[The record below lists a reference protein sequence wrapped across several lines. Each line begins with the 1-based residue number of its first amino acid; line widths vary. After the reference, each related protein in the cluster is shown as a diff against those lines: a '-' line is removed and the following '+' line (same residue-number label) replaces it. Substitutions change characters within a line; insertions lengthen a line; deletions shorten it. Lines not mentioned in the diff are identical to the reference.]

1 MSRGENLNKRY
12 GLLLVSVLFGTTL
25 LSAAR
30 IAHADCGNTLP
41 CPIFFDDSCPDA
53 QEECR
58 ASFEGGGSCIVAGKF
73 FCYSSGLFAYLVDP
87 ILPVTIH
94 LSGDLV
100 ELEVFL
106 AHVGPGTSGEMRF
119 FNAAGE
125 EIGVPIVT
133 NGDCLVFMPDPQSRV
148 FEEGVRT
155 IEVTADGG
163 NVYIDTFVATYN
175 LTPAG
180 PPDFDDDCDVGPFDL
195 ATLLAAWGPC
205 GGPCKPGDPAG
216 TCPTDL
222 NGDCETGPFDLATLL
237 AAWGP
242 Q

>member
-1 MSRGENLNKRY
+1 MSHGKNLNKRY
-12 GLLLVSVLFGTTL
+12 GLLLISVVFGTTL

-30 IAHADCGNTLP
+30 IARAECGNTLP

-53 QEECR
+53 QEECG
-58 ASFEGGGSCIVAGKF
+58 ASFEGGGSCIIAGKF
-73 FCYSSGLFAYLVDP
+73 FCYTSGLFGYLVNP

-106 AHVGPGTSGEMRF
+106 AHVGPGASGEMRF

-125 EIGVPIVT
+125 EIGVPIES
-133 NGDCLVFMPDPQSRV
+133 NGDCLAFMPDPQSRV

-163 NVYIDTFVATYN
+163 TVYIDTFVATYS
-175 LTPAG
+175 LPPGG
-180 PPDFDDDCDVGPFDL
+180 PPDFNDDCDVGPADL
-195 ATLLAAWGPC
+195 AVLLGSWGLCADCDDCPADLNADCDVGPGDLALLLGAWG
-205 GGPCKPGDPAG
+205 
-216 TCPTDL
+216 
-222 NGDCETGPFDLATLL
+222 
-237 AAWGP
+237 
-242 Q
+242 QQ